1 MMTKILNTADKS
13 SIKLIRMNGA
23 GNTFVIHDSKDNN
36 IKINKNFINYLLD
49 SKKIKKFDQF
59 VEIDKS
65 ENSDAKV
72 TFWNIDG
79 SEAEMCG
86 NALRCISSLILNKK
100 DIKECHIETVKR
112 NVKCWKNN
120 EKIFVDI
127 GKPIL
132 SWNEIPLK
140 ENIAMKST
148 LEIDLL
154 SPPCD
159 LPKFSAVNVG
169 NPHAVFFFDDKT
181 PNLLE
186 VGKSITVL
194 WRGKP
199 IFIKRRTPKEI
210 KEAKN
215 VDLKDLKDPEK
226 DSDRAKNPEWLVMV
240 GVCTHLG
247 CVPLGDKGDYK
258 GWFCP
263 CHGSHYD
270 SSGRIRKGPAPTN
283 LEVPKYEFIN
293 STTIKIG

>member
-186 VGKSITVL
+186 VGKSIEENETFPMKVNVSFAEVIDNKNIRL
-194 WRGKP
+194 NVWERGAG
-199 IFIKRRTPKEI
+199 ITQACGSAACATAVASASLGYTKREVNIILPGGNIEI
-210 KEAKN
+210 N
-215 VDLKDLKDPEK
+215 WQNDDHI
-226 DSDRAKNPEWLVMV
+226 VMTGPYEFDGEDIV
-240 GVCTHLG
+240 NIS
-247 CVPLGDKGDYK
+247 DYK
-258 GWFCP
+258 
-263 CHGSHYD
+263 
-270 SSGRIRKGPAPTN
+270 
-283 LEVPKYEFIN
+283 
-293 STTIKIG
+293 

>member
-140 ENIAMKST
+140 ENITMKST

-186 VGKSITVL
+186 VGKSIEENEMFPMKVNVSFAKVIDNKNIKL
-194 WRGKP
+194 NVWERGAG
-199 IFIKRRTPKEI
+199 ITQACGSAACATAVASASLGYTKREVNIILPGGNIEI
-210 KEAKN
+210 N
-215 VDLKDLKDPEK
+215 WQNDDHI
-226 DSDRAKNPEWLVMV
+226 VMTGPYEFDGEDIV
-240 GVCTHLG
+240 NIS
-247 CVPLGDKGDYK
+247 DYK
-258 GWFCP
+258 
-263 CHGSHYD
+263 
-270 SSGRIRKGPAPTN
+270 
-283 LEVPKYEFIN
+283 
-293 STTIKIG
+293 

>member
-100 DIKECHIETVKR
+100 DIKECHIETIKR

-148 LEIDLL
+148 LKINLL

-181 PNLLE
+181 PNLLD
-186 VGKSITVL
+186 VGKSIEENEMFPMKVNVSFAEVIDNKNIRL
-194 WRGKP
+194 NVWERGAG
-199 IFIKRRTPKEI
+199 ITQACGSAACATAVASASLGYTKREVNIILPGGNIEI
-210 KEAKN
+210 N
-215 VDLKDLKDPEK
+215 WQNDDHI
-226 DSDRAKNPEWLVMV
+226 VMTGPYEFDGEDIV
-240 GVCTHLG
+240 NIS
-247 CVPLGDKGDYK
+247 DYK
-258 GWFCP
+258 
-263 CHGSHYD
+263 
-270 SSGRIRKGPAPTN
+270 
-283 LEVPKYEFIN
+283 
-293 STTIKIG
+293 

>member
-23 GNTFVIHDSKDNN
+23 GNTFVIHDSRDNK

-49 SKKIKKFDQF
+49 NKKIKKFDQF
-59 VEIDKS
+59 VEINKS

-100 DIKECHIETVKR
+100 DIKECHIETIKR

-140 ENIAMKST
+140 ENIAMPST

-186 VGKSITVL
+186 VGKSIEGNEMFPMKVNVSFAKVIDNKNIKL
-194 WRGKP
+194 NVWERGAG
-199 IFIKRRTPKEI
+199 ITQACGSAACATAVASASLGYTKREVNIILPGGNIEI
-210 KEAKN
+210 N
-215 VDLKDLKDPEK
+215 WQNDDHI
-226 DSDRAKNPEWLVMV
+226 VMTGPYEFDGEDIV
-240 GVCTHLG
+240 NIS
-247 CVPLGDKGDYK
+247 DYK
-258 GWFCP
+258 
-263 CHGSHYD
+263 
-270 SSGRIRKGPAPTN
+270 
-283 LEVPKYEFIN
+283 
-293 STTIKIG
+293 

>member
-23 GNTFVIHDSKDNN
+23 GNTFVINDSKDNN

-100 DIKECHIETVKR
+100 DIKECQIETIKR

-186 VGKSITVL
+186 VGKSIEENEMFPMKVNVSFAKVIDNKNIKL
-194 WRGKP
+194 NVWERGAGITQACGSAACATAVASASLGYTNREVNIILP
-199 IFIKRRTPKEI
+199 GGNIEI
-210 KEAKN
+210 N
-215 VDLKDLKDPEK
+215 WQNDDHI
-226 DSDRAKNPEWLVMV
+226 VMTGPYEFDGEDIV
-240 GVCTHLG
+240 NIS
-247 CVPLGDKGDYK
+247 DYK
-258 GWFCP
+258 
-263 CHGSHYD
+263 
-270 SSGRIRKGPAPTN
+270 
-283 LEVPKYEFIN
+283 
-293 STTIKIG
+293 

>member
-1 MMTKILNTADKS
+1 MTKILNTADKS

-100 DIKECHIETVKR
+100 DIKECHIETIKR

-148 LEIDLL
+148 LEIDLM

-186 VGKSITVL
+186 VGKSIEENEMFPMKVNVSFAKVIDNKNIKL
-194 WRGKP
+194 NVWERGAGITQACGSAACATAVASASLGYTNREVNIILP
-199 IFIKRRTPKEI
+199 GGNIEI
-210 KEAKN
+210 N
-215 VDLKDLKDPEK
+215 WQNDDHI
-226 DSDRAKNPEWLVMV
+226 VMTGPYEFDGEDIV
-240 GVCTHLG
+240 NIS
-247 CVPLGDKGDYK
+247 DYK
-258 GWFCP
+258 
-263 CHGSHYD
+263 
-270 SSGRIRKGPAPTN
+270 
-283 LEVPKYEFIN
+283 
-293 STTIKIG
+293 

>member
-79 SEAEMCG
+79 SAAEMCG

-140 ENIAMKST
+140 ENITMKST

-186 VGKSITVL
+186 VGKSIEENEMFPMKVNVSFAKVIDNKNIKL
-194 WRGKP
+194 NVWERGAG
-199 IFIKRRTPKEI
+199 ITQACGSAACATAVASASLGYTKREVNIILPGGNIEI
-210 KEAKN
+210 N
-215 VDLKDLKDPEK
+215 WQNDDHI
-226 DSDRAKNPEWLVMV
+226 VMTGPYEFDGEDIV
-240 GVCTHLG
+240 NIS
-247 CVPLGDKGDYK
+247 DYK
-258 GWFCP
+258 
-263 CHGSHYD
+263 
-270 SSGRIRKGPAPTN
+270 
-283 LEVPKYEFIN
+283 
-293 STTIKIG
+293 

>member
-181 PNLLE
+181 PNLLD
-186 VGKSITVL
+186 VGKSIEENEMFPMKVNVSFAEVIDNKNIRL
-194 WRGKP
+194 NVWERGAG
-199 IFIKRRTPKEI
+199 ITQACGSAACATAVASASLGYTKREVNIILPGGNIEI
-210 KEAKN
+210 N
-215 VDLKDLKDPEK
+215 WQNDDHI
-226 DSDRAKNPEWLVMV
+226 VMTGPYEFDGEDIV
-240 GVCTHLG
+240 NIS
-247 CVPLGDKGDYK
+247 DYK
-258 GWFCP
+258 
-263 CHGSHYD
+263 
-270 SSGRIRKGPAPTN
+270 
-283 LEVPKYEFIN
+283 
-293 STTIKIG
+293 

>member
-23 GNTFVIHDSKDNN
+23 GNTFVIHDSKDNK

-59 VEIDKS
+59 IEIDKS
-65 ENSDAKV
+65 ETSDAKV

-100 DIKECHIETVKR
+100 DIKECHIETIKR

-132 SWNEIPLK
+132 SWKEIPLK

-169 NPHAVFFFDDKT
+169 NPHAVFFFDEKT

-186 VGKSITVL
+186 VGKSIEENEMFPMKVNVSFAKVIDNKNIKL
-194 WRGKP
+194 NVWERGAG
-199 IFIKRRTPKEI
+199 ITQACGSAACATAVASASLGYTKREVNIILPGGNIEI
-210 KEAKN
+210 N
-215 VDLKDLKDPEK
+215 WQNDDHI
-226 DSDRAKNPEWLVMV
+226 VMTGPYEFDGEDIV
-240 GVCTHLG
+240 NIS
-247 CVPLGDKGDYK
+247 DYK
-258 GWFCP
+258 
-263 CHGSHYD
+263 
-270 SSGRIRKGPAPTN
+270 
-283 LEVPKYEFIN
+283 
-293 STTIKIG
+293 

>member
-140 ENIAMKST
+140 ENIAMEST

-181 PNLLE
+181 PNLLD
-186 VGKSITVL
+186 VGKSIEENEMFPMKVNVSFAEVIDNKNIRL
-194 WRGKP
+194 NVWERGAG
-199 IFIKRRTPKEI
+199 ITQACGSAACATAVASASLGYTKREVNIILPGGNIEI
-210 KEAKN
+210 N
-215 VDLKDLKDPEK
+215 WQNDDHI
-226 DSDRAKNPEWLVMV
+226 VMTGPYEFDGEDIV
-240 GVCTHLG
+240 NIS
-247 CVPLGDKGDYK
+247 DYK
-258 GWFCP
+258 
-263 CHGSHYD
+263 
-270 SSGRIRKGPAPTN
+270 
-283 LEVPKYEFIN
+283 
-293 STTIKIG
+293 

>member
-1 MMTKILNTADKS
+1 MTKIFNTAGKS

-23 GNTFVIHDSKDNN
+23 GNTFVIHDSRDNK

-49 SKKIKKFDQF
+49 NKKIKKFDQF
-59 VEIDKS
+59 VEINKS

-100 DIKECHIETVKR
+100 DIKECHIETIKR

-140 ENIAMKST
+140 ENITMPST

-186 VGKSITVL
+186 IGKSIEENEMFPMKVNVSFAKVIDNKNIKL
-194 WRGKP
+194 NVWERGAG
-199 IFIKRRTPKEI
+199 ITQACGSAACATAVASASLGYTKREVNIILPGGNIEI
-210 KEAKN
+210 NWQNDDHIVMTGPYEFDGEDIVN
-215 VDLKDLKDPEK
+215 V
-226 DSDRAKNPEWLVMV
+226 S
-240 GVCTHLG
+240 
-247 CVPLGDKGDYK
+247 DYK
-258 GWFCP
+258 
-263 CHGSHYD
+263 
-270 SSGRIRKGPAPTN
+270 
-283 LEVPKYEFIN
+283 
-293 STTIKIG
+293 

>member
-23 GNTFVIHDSKDNN
+23 GNTFVIHYSKDNN

-100 DIKECHIETVKR
+100 DIKECQIETIKR

-127 GKPIL
+127 GKPIF

-186 VGKSITVL
+186 VGKSIEENEMFPMKVNVSFAKVIDNKNIKL
-194 WRGKP
+194 NVWERGAGITQACGSAACATAVASASLGYTEREVNIILP
-199 IFIKRRTPKEI
+199 GGNIEI
-210 KEAKN
+210 N
-215 VDLKDLKDPEK
+215 WQKDDHI
-226 DSDRAKNPEWLVMV
+226 VMTGPYEFDGEDIV
-240 GVCTHLG
+240 NIS
-247 CVPLGDKGDYK
+247 DYK
-258 GWFCP
+258 
-263 CHGSHYD
+263 
-270 SSGRIRKGPAPTN
+270 
-283 LEVPKYEFIN
+283 
-293 STTIKIG
+293 

>member
-1 MMTKILNTADKS
+1 MMTKILKTADKS

-100 DIKECHIETVKR
+100 NIKECHIETIKR

-186 VGKSITVL
+186 VGKSIEENEMFPMKVNVSFAKVIDNKNIKL
-194 WRGKP
+194 NVWERGAGITQACGSAACATAVASASLGYTNREVNIILP
-199 IFIKRRTPKEI
+199 GGNIEI
-210 KEAKN
+210 N
-215 VDLKDLKDPEK
+215 WQNDDHI
-226 DSDRAKNPEWLVMV
+226 VMTGPYEFDGEDIV
-240 GVCTHLG
+240 NIS
-247 CVPLGDKGDYK
+247 DYK
-258 GWFCP
+258 
-263 CHGSHYD
+263 
-270 SSGRIRKGPAPTN
+270 
-283 LEVPKYEFIN
+283 
-293 STTIKIG
+293 

>member
-1 MMTKILNTADKS
+1 MMTKILKTADKS

-100 DIKECHIETVKR
+100 NIRECHIETIKR
-112 NVKCWKNN
+112 NIKCWKKN

-186 VGKSITVL
+186 VGKSIEENEMFPMKVNVSFAKVIDNKNIKL
-194 WRGKP
+194 NVWERGAGITQACGSAACATAVASASLGYTNREVNIILP
-199 IFIKRRTPKEI
+199 GGNIEI
-210 KEAKN
+210 N
-215 VDLKDLKDPEK
+215 WQNDDHI
-226 DSDRAKNPEWLVMV
+226 VMTGPYEFDGEDIV
-240 GVCTHLG
+240 NIS
-247 CVPLGDKGDYK
+247 DYK
-258 GWFCP
+258 
-263 CHGSHYD
+263 
-270 SSGRIRKGPAPTN
+270 
-283 LEVPKYEFIN
+283 
-293 STTIKIG
+293 

>member
-23 GNTFVIHDSKDNN
+23 GNTFIIHDSKDNN

-140 ENIAMKST
+140 ENITMKST

-181 PNLLE
+181 PNLLDI
-186 VGKSITVL
+186 GKSIEENEMFPMKVNVSFAEVIDNKNIRL
-194 WRGKP
+194 NVWERGAG
-199 IFIKRRTPKEI
+199 ITQACGSAACATAVASASLGYTKREVNIILPGGNIEI
-210 KEAKN
+210 N
-215 VDLKDLKDPEK
+215 WQNDDHI
-226 DSDRAKNPEWLVMV
+226 VMTGPYEFDGEDIV
-240 GVCTHLG
+240 NIS
-247 CVPLGDKGDYK
+247 DYK
-258 GWFCP
+258 
-263 CHGSHYD
+263 
-270 SSGRIRKGPAPTN
+270 
-283 LEVPKYEFIN
+283 
-293 STTIKIG
+293 

>member
-1 MMTKILNTADKS
+1 MTKILNTADKS

-100 DIKECHIETVKR
+100 DIKECHIETIKR

-140 ENIAMKST
+140 ENIAMQST

-186 VGKSITVL
+186 VGKSIEENEMFPMKVNVSFAKVIDNKNIKL
-194 WRGKP
+194 NVWERGAG
-199 IFIKRRTPKEI
+199 ITQACGSAACATAVASASLGYTKREVNIILPGGNIEI
-210 KEAKN
+210 N
-215 VDLKDLKDPEK
+215 WQNDDHI
-226 DSDRAKNPEWLVMV
+226 VMTGPYEFDGEDIV
-240 GVCTHLG
+240 NIS
-247 CVPLGDKGDYK
+247 DYK
-258 GWFCP
+258 
-263 CHGSHYD
+263 
-270 SSGRIRKGPAPTN
+270 
-283 LEVPKYEFIN
+283 
-293 STTIKIG
+293 

>member
-1 MMTKILNTADKS
+1 MMTKILNTVDKS

-23 GNTFVIHDSKDNN
+23 GNTFVIHDSRDNN

-100 DIKECHIETVKR
+100 DIKECHIETIKR

-140 ENIAMKST
+140 ENITMAST

-169 NPHAVFFFDDKT
+169 NPHAIFFFDDKT

-186 VGKSITVL
+186 IGKSIEENEMFPMKVNVSFAKVIDNKNIKL
-194 WRGKP
+194 NVWERGAG
-199 IFIKRRTPKEI
+199 ITQACGSAACATAVASASLGYTKREVNIILPGGNIEI
-210 KEAKN
+210 N
-215 VDLKDLKDPEK
+215 WQNDDHI
-226 DSDRAKNPEWLVMV
+226 VMTGPYEFDGEDIV
-240 GVCTHLG
+240 NIS
-247 CVPLGDKGDYK
+247 DYK
-258 GWFCP
+258 
-263 CHGSHYD
+263 
-270 SSGRIRKGPAPTN
+270 
-283 LEVPKYEFIN
+283 
-293 STTIKIG
+293 

>member
-100 DIKECHIETVKR
+100 DIKECHIETIKR

-140 ENIAMKST
+140 ENIAMEST

-181 PNLLE
+181 PNLLD
-186 VGKSITVL
+186 VGKSIEENEMFPMKGNVSSAEVIDNKNIRL
-194 WRGKP
+194 NVWERGAG
-199 IFIKRRTPKEI
+199 ITQACGSAACATAVASASLGYTKREVNIILPGGNIEI
-210 KEAKN
+210 N
-215 VDLKDLKDPEK
+215 WQNDDHI
-226 DSDRAKNPEWLVMV
+226 VMTGPYEFDGEDIV
-240 GVCTHLG
+240 NIS
-247 CVPLGDKGDYK
+247 DYK
-258 GWFCP
+258 
-263 CHGSHYD
+263 
-270 SSGRIRKGPAPTN
+270 
-283 LEVPKYEFIN
+283 
-293 STTIKIG
+293 

>member
-23 GNTFVIHDSKDNN
+23 GNTFVIHDSKDNY

-65 ENSDAKV
+65 ENSDARV

-79 SEAEMCG
+79 SEAEICG
-86 NALRCISSLILNKK
+86 NALRCVSSLILNKK
-100 DIKECHIETVKR
+100 DIKECHIETIKR

-140 ENIAMKST
+140 KNIALKST

-186 VGKSITVL
+186 VGKSIEENEMFPMKVNVSFAKIIDNKNIKL
-194 WRGKP
+194 NVWERGAG
-199 IFIKRRTPKEI
+199 ITQACGSAACATAVASASLGYTKREVNIILPGGNIEI
-210 KEAKN
+210 NWQNDDHIVMTGPYEFDGEDIVN
-215 VDLKDLKDPEK
+215 V
-226 DSDRAKNPEWLVMV
+226 S
-240 GVCTHLG
+240 
-247 CVPLGDKGDYK
+247 DYK
-258 GWFCP
+258 
-263 CHGSHYD
+263 
-270 SSGRIRKGPAPTN
+270 
-283 LEVPKYEFIN
+283 
-293 STTIKIG
+293 

>member
-100 DIKECHIETVKR
+100 DIKECHIETIKR

-154 SPPCD
+154 SPPCN

-186 VGKSITVL
+186 VGKSIEENEMFPMKVNVSFAKVIDNKNIKL
-194 WRGKP
+194 NVWERGAGITQACGSAACATAVASASLGYTNREVNIILP
-199 IFIKRRTPKEI
+199 GGNIEI
-210 KEAKN
+210 N
-215 VDLKDLKDPEK
+215 WQNDDHI
-226 DSDRAKNPEWLVMV
+226 VMTGPYEFDGEDIV
-240 GVCTHLG
+240 NIS
-247 CVPLGDKGDYK
+247 DYK
-258 GWFCP
+258 
-263 CHGSHYD
+263 
-270 SSGRIRKGPAPTN
+270 
-283 LEVPKYEFIN
+283 
-293 STTIKIG
+293 

>member
-1 MMTKILNTADKS
+1 MTKIFNTASKS

-23 GNTFVIHDSKDNN
+23 GNTFVIHDSRDNK

-49 SKKIKKFDQF
+49 NKKIKKFDQF
-59 VEIDKS
+59 VEINKS

-100 DIKECHIETVKR
+100 DIKECHIETIKR

-140 ENIAMKST
+140 ENIAMPST

-186 VGKSITVL
+186 VGKSIEENEMFPMKVNVSFAKVIDNKNIKL
-194 WRGKP
+194 NVWERGAG
-199 IFIKRRTPKEI
+199 ITQACGSAACATAVASASLGYTKREVNIILPGGNIEI
-210 KEAKN
+210 NWQNDDHIVMTGPYEFDGEDIVN
-215 VDLKDLKDPEK
+215 V
-226 DSDRAKNPEWLVMV
+226 S
-240 GVCTHLG
+240 
-247 CVPLGDKGDYK
+247 DYK
-258 GWFCP
+258 
-263 CHGSHYD
+263 
-270 SSGRIRKGPAPTN
+270 
-283 LEVPKYEFIN
+283 
-293 STTIKIG
+293 

>member
-100 DIKECHIETVKR
+100 DIKECHIETIKR

-186 VGKSITVL
+186 VGKSIEENEMFPMKVNVSFAEVIDNKNIKL
-194 WRGKP
+194 NVWERGAG
-199 IFIKRRTPKEI
+199 ITQACGSAACATAVASASLGYTKREVNIILPGGNIEI
-210 KEAKN
+210 N
-215 VDLKDLKDPEK
+215 WQNDDHI
-226 DSDRAKNPEWLVMV
+226 VMTGPYEFDGEDIV
-240 GVCTHLG
+240 NIS
-247 CVPLGDKGDYK
+247 DYK
-258 GWFCP
+258 
-263 CHGSHYD
+263 
-270 SSGRIRKGPAPTN
+270 
-283 LEVPKYEFIN
+283 
-293 STTIKIG
+293 

>member
-1 MMTKILNTADKS
+1 MMTKILNTVDKS

-23 GNTFVIHDSKDNN
+23 GNTFVIHDSRDNN

-72 TFWNIDG
+72 AFWNIDG

-100 DIKECHIETVKR
+100 DIKECHIETIKR

-140 ENIAMKST
+140 ENITMAST

-169 NPHAVFFFDDKT
+169 NPHAIFFFDDKT

-186 VGKSITVL
+186 IGKSIEENEMFPMKVNVSFAKVIDNKNIKL
-194 WRGKP
+194 NVWERGAG
-199 IFIKRRTPKEI
+199 ITQACGSAACATAVASASLGYTKREVNIILPGGNIEI
-210 KEAKN
+210 N
-215 VDLKDLKDPEK
+215 WQNDDHI
-226 DSDRAKNPEWLVMV
+226 VMTGPYEFDGEDIV
-240 GVCTHLG
+240 NIS
-247 CVPLGDKGDYK
+247 DYK
-258 GWFCP
+258 
-263 CHGSHYD
+263 
-270 SSGRIRKGPAPTN
+270 
-283 LEVPKYEFIN
+283 
-293 STTIKIG
+293 

>member
-1 MMTKILNTADKS
+1 MMTKILKTADKS

-100 DIKECHIETVKR
+100 DIKECHIETIKR

-186 VGKSITVL
+186 VGKSIEENEMFPMKVNVSFAKVIDNKNIKL
-194 WRGKP
+194 NVWERGAGITQACGSAACATAVASASLGYTNREVNIILP
-199 IFIKRRTPKEI
+199 GGNIEI
-210 KEAKN
+210 N
-215 VDLKDLKDPEK
+215 WQNDDHI
-226 DSDRAKNPEWLVMV
+226 VMTGPYEFDGEDIV
-240 GVCTHLG
+240 NIS
-247 CVPLGDKGDYK
+247 DYK
-258 GWFCP
+258 
-263 CHGSHYD
+263 
-270 SSGRIRKGPAPTN
+270 
-283 LEVPKYEFIN
+283 
-293 STTIKIG
+293 

>member
-1 MMTKILNTADKS
+1 MMTKILKTADKS

-140 ENIAMKST
+140 ENIAMEST

-181 PNLLE
+181 PNLLD
-186 VGKSITVL
+186 VGKSIEENEMFPMKVNVSFAEVIDNKNIRL
-194 WRGKP
+194 NVWERGAG
-199 IFIKRRTPKEI
+199 ITQACGSAACATAVASASLGYTKREVNIILPGGNIEI
-210 KEAKN
+210 N
-215 VDLKDLKDPEK
+215 WQNDDHI
-226 DSDRAKNPEWLVMV
+226 VMTGPYEFDGEDIV
-240 GVCTHLG
+240 NIS
-247 CVPLGDKGDYK
+247 DYK
-258 GWFCP
+258 
-263 CHGSHYD
+263 
-270 SSGRIRKGPAPTN
+270 
-283 LEVPKYEFIN
+283 
-293 STTIKIG
+293 

>member
-100 DIKECHIETVKR
+100 DIKECHIETIKR
-112 NVKCWKNN
+112 NVICWKKN

-140 ENIAMKST
+140 ENITMAST

-169 NPHAVFFFDDKT
+169 NPHAIFFFDDKT

-186 VGKSITVL
+186 VGKSIEENEMFPMKVNVSFAKVIDNKNIKL
-194 WRGKP
+194 NVWERGAG
-199 IFIKRRTPKEI
+199 ITQACGSAACATAVASASLGYTKREVNIILPGGNIEI
-210 KEAKN
+210 N
-215 VDLKDLKDPEK
+215 WQNDDHI
-226 DSDRAKNPEWLVMV
+226 VMTGPYEFDGEDIV
-240 GVCTHLG
+240 NIS
-247 CVPLGDKGDYK
+247 DYK
-258 GWFCP
+258 
-263 CHGSHYD
+263 
-270 SSGRIRKGPAPTN
+270 
-283 LEVPKYEFIN
+283 
-293 STTIKIG
+293 

>member
-100 DIKECHIETVKR
+100 DIKECHIETIKR

-186 VGKSITVL
+186 VGKSIEENETFPMKVNVSFAKVIDNKNIKL
-194 WRGKP
+194 NVWERGAG
-199 IFIKRRTPKEI
+199 ITQACGSAACATAVASASLGYTKREVNIILPGGNIEI
-210 KEAKN
+210 N
-215 VDLKDLKDPEK
+215 WQNDDHI
-226 DSDRAKNPEWLVMV
+226 VMTGPYEFDGEDIV
-240 GVCTHLG
+240 NIS
-247 CVPLGDKGDYK
+247 DYK
-258 GWFCP
+258 
-263 CHGSHYD
+263 
-270 SSGRIRKGPAPTN
+270 
-283 LEVPKYEFIN
+283 
-293 STTIKIG
+293 

>member
-1 MMTKILNTADKS
+1 MMTKILKTADKS

-23 GNTFVIHDSKDNN
+23 GNAFIIHDSKDNN

-49 SKKIKKFDQF
+49 GKKIKKFDQF

-100 DIKECHIETVKR
+100 DINECHIETIKR

-169 NPHAVFFFDDKT
+169 NPHAVFFFNDKT

-186 VGKSITVL
+186 VGKSIEENEMFPMKVNVSFAKVIDNKNIKL
-194 WRGKP
+194 NVWERGAGITQACGSAACATAVASASLGYTNREVNIILP
-199 IFIKRRTPKEI
+199 GGNIEI
-210 KEAKN
+210 N
-215 VDLKDLKDPEK
+215 WQNDDHI
-226 DSDRAKNPEWLVMV
+226 VMTGPYEFDGEDIV
-240 GVCTHLG
+240 NIS
-247 CVPLGDKGDYK
+247 DYK
-258 GWFCP
+258 
-263 CHGSHYD
+263 
-270 SSGRIRKGPAPTN
+270 
-283 LEVPKYEFIN
+283 
-293 STTIKIG
+293 

>member
-100 DIKECHIETVKR
+100 DIKECYIETVKR

-140 ENIAMKST
+140 ENIAMEST

-181 PNLLE
+181 PNLLD
-186 VGKSITVL
+186 VGKSIEENEMFPMKANVSFAEVIDNKNIRL
-194 WRGKP
+194 NVWERGAG
-199 IFIKRRTPKEI
+199 ITQACGSAACATAVASASLGYTKREVNIILPGGNIEI
-210 KEAKN
+210 N
-215 VDLKDLKDPEK
+215 WQNDDHI
-226 DSDRAKNPEWLVMV
+226 VMTGPYEFDGEDIV
-240 GVCTHLG
+240 NIS
-247 CVPLGDKGDYK
+247 DYK
-258 GWFCP
+258 
-263 CHGSHYD
+263 
-270 SSGRIRKGPAPTN
+270 
-283 LEVPKYEFIN
+283 
-293 STTIKIG
+293 

>member
-140 ENIAMKST
+140 ENIAMEST

-181 PNLLE
+181 PNLLDI
-186 VGKSITVL
+186 GKSIEENEMFPMKVNVSFAEVIDNKNIRL
-194 WRGKP
+194 NVWERGAG
-199 IFIKRRTPKEI
+199 ITQACGSAACATAVASASLGYTKREVNIILPGGNIEI
-210 KEAKN
+210 N
-215 VDLKDLKDPEK
+215 WQNDDHI
-226 DSDRAKNPEWLVMV
+226 VMTGPYEFDGEDIV
-240 GVCTHLG
+240 NIS
-247 CVPLGDKGDYK
+247 DYK
-258 GWFCP
+258 
-263 CHGSHYD
+263 
-270 SSGRIRKGPAPTN
+270 
-283 LEVPKYEFIN
+283 
-293 STTIKIG
+293 

>member
-100 DIKECHIETVKR
+100 DIKECHIETIKR

-186 VGKSITVL
+186 VGKSIEENEMFPMKVNVSFAKVIDNKNIKL
-194 WRGKP
+194 NVWERGAGITQACGSAACATAVASASLGYTNREVNIILP
-199 IFIKRRTPKEI
+199 GGNIEI
-210 KEAKN
+210 N
-215 VDLKDLKDPEK
+215 WQNDDHI
-226 DSDRAKNPEWLVMV
+226 VMTGPYEFDGEDIV
-240 GVCTHLG
+240 NIS
-247 CVPLGDKGDYK
+247 DYK
-258 GWFCP
+258 
-263 CHGSHYD
+263 
-270 SSGRIRKGPAPTN
+270 
-283 LEVPKYEFIN
+283 
-293 STTIKIG
+293 